1 MTDNML
7 YNIWLEI
14 GEMHYPESDRL
25 RIAKPITEAIEKM
38 DFFQHLHE
46 LSEKYPDFV
55 YTSNIYG
62 ISGDFPYSAW
72 TPVAWRDYVFVP
84 ISPYAEYRFFPNKNK
99 KDGNEVFW
107 NIPERIPKWIKEPV
121 LEIDAQN
128 QKLRELFAKTVKII
142 NDKAYRN
149 KEALFKAFPDAEEA
163 YQRILAAEKQ
173 KKAADSGIDKINAM
187 LQEVT
192 A

>member
-1 MTDNML
+1 MTDDML

-14 GEMHYPESDRL
+14 GEMHYPESERF
-25 RIAKPITEAIEKM
+25 RIAEPITKAIEEL
-38 DFFQHLHE
+38 DYFQHLHE

-55 YTSNIYG
+55 YMRSTYTIH
-62 ISGDFPYSAW
+62 GDFPCSDW
-72 TPVAWRDYVFVP
+72 TPIAWRDYIFIP
-84 ISPYAEYRFFPNKNK
+84 ISPYAEHGFGGIEIRK
-99 KDGNEVFW
+99 KGSDISW
-107 NIPERIPKWIKEPV
+107 SIPEPMPGWIKDPV
-121 LEIDAQN
+121 LEIDAEN
-128 QKLRELFAKTVKII
+128 QKLRELFAKTIKITH
-142 NDKAYRN
+142 DKAYRN
-149 KEALFKAFPDAEEA
+149 KEALFRAFPDAEEA